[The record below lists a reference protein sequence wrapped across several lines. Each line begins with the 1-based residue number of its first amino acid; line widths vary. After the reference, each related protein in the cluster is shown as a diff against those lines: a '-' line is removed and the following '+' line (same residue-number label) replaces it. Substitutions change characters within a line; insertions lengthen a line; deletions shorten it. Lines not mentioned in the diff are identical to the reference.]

1 MEALRVQHAVKAT
14 RGRDGEGGG
23 AAHLRHGV
31 GLMLHGHLGTTFLA
45 VITLTASA
53 SIHPR

>member
-31 GLMLHGHLGTTFLA
+31 GLMLHGHLGATFLA